1 MKKITE
7 VIEDINSVVLKKGS
21 KNTYNWEIKVYGES
35 LCEIVDKINIANKE
49 LIEEYSE

>member
-7 VIEDINSVVLKKGS
+7 ISEEINSIVLKKGS

-35 LCEIVDKINIANKE
+35 LGQIIDKINIANKE
-49 LIEEYSE
+49 LTEKYSE